1 MTKVA
6 QHISRILGSFT
17 SISLIAITAVVI
29 EGITARPSV
38 SAETIRF
45 HVIGPLTLSLSLDSL
60 ETLAVQLDGR
70 KKPLDTVAR
79 ETVAQIHG
87 RCRI

>member
-1 MTKVA
+1 MKIG
-6 QHISRILGSFT
+6 QFIFGIL
-17 SISLIAITAVVI
+17 
-29 EGITARPSV
+29 
-38 SAETIRF
+38 
-45 HVIGPLTLSLSLDSL
+45 LSLLIIVFPLNQWQTSSLNSL

-87 RCRI
+87 RSSYQTLNGEKLDSLSTYLSL

>member
-1 MTKVA
+1 MKIGQFIVG
-6 QHISRILGSFT
+6 IL
-17 SISLIAITAVVI
+17 
-29 EGITARPSV
+29 
-38 SAETIRF
+38 
-45 HVIGPLTLSLSLDSL
+45 LSLLIIIFPLNQWQTSSLDSL

-87 RCRI
+87 RNSYQTLNGEQAF